1 MRDSA
6 GVRMAQESVP
16 QTGFP
21 GTSLLLLALGPH
33 SEQRHIEGHGGHWSD
48 TGGKKGVKVTHTLQA
63 TESGTED
70 LQQSFRK
77 RLTGNI
83 YTARGMCSSG
93 LQLLVIGG
101 YFN

>member
-1 MRDSA
+1 M
-6 GVRMAQESVP
+6 GQESVP

-21 GTSLLLLALGPH
+21 GTSLLLLALGPP
-33 SEQRHIEGHGGHWSD
+33 SEQHRIQEPQGHWSD
-48 TGGKKGVKVTHTLQA
+48 TEGKEGVKVKQTLHA

-70 LQQSFRK
+70 LQKSFRK
-77 RLTGNI
+77 RVTGNI

-93 LQLLVIGG
+93 LRLLVTGG